1 MGASGQLWQILKI
14 VQFVFFSYL
23 CSINS
28 KKTKTMRTLNI
39 AISDIEYG
47 RFGIPSEHLKFS
59 DFIDIIGKELMRQ
72 NLDRSVALAEKY
84 GLSSMTMDE
93 ITNEVKAVRK
103 CKK

>member
-1 MGASGQLWQILKI
+1 
-14 VQFVFFSYL
+14 
-23 CSINS
+23 
-28 KKTKTMRTLNI
+28 MRTLNI